1 MLTFVANT
9 YTIID
14 LAMRHAKASFQH
26 RRDYTAPA
34 MELLRLEKPS
44 SLLMTLSSD
53 IEAWEDDEE
62 LTEEPFSL

>member
-1 MLTFVANT
+1 
-9 YTIID
+9 
-14 LAMRHAKASFQH
+14 
-26 RRDYTAPA
+26 